1 MKNCINIRLFTNGG
15 IISPEE
21 LRKIIQVARLSGCES
36 IFPGSRQ
43 ELYLQVPQ
51 NSIEIAEAEL
61 RRLAITYAQVGD
73 SAENIVTSFAA
84 LEILPT
90 TAWLLGD
97 TYLDILDSFTYQP
110 KLKIN
115 IVDPLQNLVP
125 LFTGELNFIAS
136 SYPRYW
142 YLYIDIPWFG
152 KRQIWPVLID
162 GDDIGHLS
170 NLIEDIYVEKQPES
184 LQKLYVAVSQ
194 QFTGRT
200 RPYEE
205 EIELTHQDFPIIEGI
220 HKTVNSYWLGIYRR
234 NQSCSLH
241 FLEALYAQ
249 CIQSKI
255 GKINITPH
263 KTFLI
268 TDIKEE
274 NLGQWE
280 KLLGIHGINMRH
292 SALEL
297 NWQLPDLDQE
307 AIQLKNKWVQE
318 LGEKEVS
325 TTGLSFAIQMK
336 PMTVSTPVIIKPVK
350 EGNMAGYDILY
361 TTDFKTHTL
370 QWEVFAGNISS
381 QQVTSTFIEL
391 CKMYYAQMGQS
402 LPASHPEEASTF
414 VQTHEVYQCPDCLT
428 VYDPVYGDAMAGIN
442 AGIHFQDLPETY
454 LCNLCD
460 TPKSNFNLTTLS
472 AISFLTAKLRIS

>member
-1 MKNCINIRLFTNGG
+1 MKNYMNLRLFTNGG

-21 LRKIIQVARLSGCES
+21 LRKIIQVARVSGCES

-43 ELYLQVPQ
+43 ELYLQVEQ
-51 NSIEIAEAEL
+51 DFFDVAEAEL
-61 RRLAITYAQVGD
+61 RRLAITYAQVED
-73 SAENIVTSFAA
+73 SSENIVTSFAA

-110 KLKIN
+110 TLKIN

-142 YLYIDIPWFG
+142 YLHVNFSRFG

-170 NLIEDIYVEKQPES
+170 KLIETIYVKQQPDSIQS
-184 LQKLYVAVSQ
+184 LYLAVSQ

-205 EIELTHQDFPIIEGI
+205 EIELTHPDFPIIEGM
-220 HKTVNSYWLGIYRR
+220 HRTGNSYWLGIYRR
-234 NQSCSLH
+234 NQSFSLD

-268 TDIKEE
+268 TDIKGESVR
-274 NLGQWE
+274 QWE
-280 KLLGIHGINMRH
+280 KLLGRYKINIHH

-297 NWQLPDLDQE
+297 NWQLPDLAQE
-307 AIQLKNKWVQE
+307 ALQLKNTWVRE
-318 LGEKEVS
+318 LEEKEVS
-325 TTGLSFAIQMK
+325 TTGLSFAIQTQ
-336 PMTVSTPVIIKPVK
+336 PMAVSTPVIIKPTQ
-350 EGNMAGYDILY
+350 EGNATGYDILY
-361 TTDFKTHTL
+361 SNDFTTYTQL
-370 QWEVFAGNISS
+370 WEVFTSKVPV
-381 QQVTSTFIEL
+381 QQVASALIDL
-391 CKMYYAQMGQS
+391 CQVYYAQLGES
-402 LPASHPEEASTF
+402 LPVSHPEEAASL
-414 VQTHEVYQCPDCLT
+414 VHTHEVYQCPNCLT
-428 VYDPVYGDAMAGIN
+428 VYDPVYGDDMAGIG
-442 AGIHFQDLPETY
+442 AGVRFQDLPETY
-454 LCNLCD
+454 VCSVCD
-460 TPKSNFNLTTLS
+460 TPKSSFTLTTLAENMS
-472 AISFLTAKLRIS
+472 SHSKT